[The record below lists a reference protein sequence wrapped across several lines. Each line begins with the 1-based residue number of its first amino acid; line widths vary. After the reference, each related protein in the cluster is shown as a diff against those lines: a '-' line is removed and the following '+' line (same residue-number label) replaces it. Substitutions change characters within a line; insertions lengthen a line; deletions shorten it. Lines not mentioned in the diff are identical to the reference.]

1 MVTTEV
7 TTLPYTSMGKYG
19 TNGIA
24 VIIALNPS
32 GPWTDRQDLDAVGG
46 GGSFFLFFDPTSS
59 S

>member
-1 MVTTEV
+1 MTTEV

-32 GPWTDRQDLDAVGG
+32 GPWTDRQDLDGRWAGAGVF
-46 GGSFFLFFDPTSS
+46 SFF
-59 S
+59 